1 MKKKDQPSKKEQL
14 TKEEKRLVELGG
26 IFGELTKLG
35 LEKDGKPE
43 SKPEGTA
50 KPT

>member
-26 IFGELTKLG
+26 IFGELTKLN
-35 LEKDGKPE
+35 LEGEGKPTHKDK
-43 SKPEGTA
+43 SK
-50 KPT
+50 K